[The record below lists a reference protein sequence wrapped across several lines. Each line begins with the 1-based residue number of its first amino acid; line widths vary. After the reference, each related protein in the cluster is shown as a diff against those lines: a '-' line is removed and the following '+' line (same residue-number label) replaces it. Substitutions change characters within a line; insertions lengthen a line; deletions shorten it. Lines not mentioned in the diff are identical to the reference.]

1 MEQYERD
8 LIAKYAEKDEDL
20 KDLWDKHISYEKML
34 EKYET
39 KPYLT
44 PAEDQEVKEIK
55 KKKLAGKTKI
65 HTILSK
71 YKETEE

>member
-1 MEQYERD
+1 M
-8 LIAKYAEKDEDL
+8 